1 MKGFTLVEMLVVLLV
16 IGIASTVGCLVCGC
30 NKVYATPEE
39 CAQISAPKN
48 ETDQAIAMAMTWDK
62 YNKAGKLGWRD
73 MLTCPKEN

>member
-1 MKGFTLVEMLVVLLV
+1 MKGYTLIELLMAIVVV
-16 IGIASTVGCLVCGC
+16 IALGATALCIFGC

-48 ETDQAIAMAMTWDK
+48 ETDQAIAMALTWDK

-73 MLTCPKEN
+73 MLTCPKE